1 MKFTSCIN
9 SIKNKLKEEG
19 FDENKLELAIGGI
32 SAGGHLSLLYGYSMK
47 NSPLPIKFIINNVG
61 VVSFESEYWYK
72 VEADKEAIDSIEPN
86 DIENAIKENKI
97 KNIFEEDEKGILF
110 FMNEFIGKKY
120 SKNEINEMLVNK
132 KINKSN
138 EKYIEMLKIAQN
150 TFPYKYVNSNTV
162 PTLCMYGGL
171 DTLVG
176 VAQYRTLKKLAEK
189 YGNKIELVYMKNGG
203 HITDDYKTTDG
214 VKAMREMHY
223 QILNFAKTYFT
234 LD

>member
-1 MKFTSCIN
+1 MVTNQKV
-9 SIKNKLKEEG
+9 
-19 FDENKLELAIGGI
+19 
-32 SAGGHLSLLYGYSMK
+32 LYG
-47 NSPLPIKFIINNVG
+47 NNVG

-203 HITDDYKTTDG
+203 HMLDDFKTTDG
-214 VKAMREMHY
+214 VKALREMHY
-223 QILNFAKTYFT
+223 QILNFSKTYFT